1 MQITYND
8 KTIDFFKFPVEQVV
22 IALSGGT
29 DSAAVMF
36 LICKHFPNVEVI
48 PYSCQDVYNP
58 YDIQAAEKIVKF
70 MQDKFPSQNIQDLI
84 KRNYDDRNEALY
96 PAAEEAIKNDP
107 SFSTMTAQQVS
118 KSLQLSAVRDELRN
132 RYPNAYMINGM
143 TRNPPIE
150 DMKKHPIMFHMAETR
165 RNQNDKQRNT
175 RGPRRS
181 YLPFANVDKK
191 FVAAVFKE
199 NNLMDSLFPLTRS
212 CVGDEEMTDNY
223 SQECH
228 ECFWCFEK
236 AWAFDLKWE

>member
-36 LICKHFPNVEVI
+36 LICKHFPNIEVI

-175 RGPRRS
+175 RGPRRCD
-181 YLPFANVDKK
+181 LPFANVAKK
-191 FVAAVFKE
+191 FVAAVF
-199 NNLMDSLFPLTRS
+199 
-212 CVGDEEMTDNY
+212 
-223 SQECH
+223 
-228 ECFWCFEK
+228 
-236 AWAFDLKWE
+236 